1 MEQFLKEVI
10 EYAHATKRSP
20 QHILRQAVGANWNL
34 WSAWVGGS
42 SSPTL
47 HTVDR
52 IRLYIRENP
61 VTPHEDVA

>member
-1 MEQFLKEVI
+1 MEQFLEEVI
-10 EYAHATKRSP
+10 AYAQAANRSP

-34 WSAWVGGS
+34 WSAWVGGR

-61 VTPHEDVA
+61 VTCHGDAA